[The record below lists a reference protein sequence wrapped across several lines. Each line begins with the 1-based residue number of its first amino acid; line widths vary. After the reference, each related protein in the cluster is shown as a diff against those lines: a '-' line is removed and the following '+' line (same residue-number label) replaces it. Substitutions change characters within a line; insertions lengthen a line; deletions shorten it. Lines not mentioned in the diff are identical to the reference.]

1 MKKVLV
7 CDPIAAEGVKM
18 MEEAGFEVDA
28 RKGIPADELEK
39 IVGDYNA
46 VIVRS
51 ATKVTEPVIKA
62 GKNLELI
69 ARGGVGLDNVDR
81 EAAKEAGIK
90 VVNTPEASSR
100 SVAELALA
108 HMLAV
113 ARHIPRGTAGM
124 KAGQW
129 EKKKLKGTELMDKT
143 VGIIGIGR
151 IGRTLAGMCNA
162 LGMKVVAYDLPEALS
177 SLTEDYIERAA
188 SLDDLLA
195 KSDFISLHLPKTPK
209 TANMISSEQFGKMK
223 DGVIIV
229 NCARGGVVDEK
240 ALAEALASGKV
251 AGAGIDVFEKEPPEE
266 NPFAGMDNVSMTP
279 HIGAS
284 TKEGQFRVS
293 LAVAEKVIEHLS

>member
-1 MKKVLV
+1 MKRVLV
-7 CDPIAAEGVKM
+7 CDPIAPEGVKM
-18 MEEAGFEVDA
+18 MEKAGLKVDD
-28 RKGIPADELEK
+28 RSGISAEELEK
-39 IVGDYNA
+39 IIGDYNA

-51 ATKVTEPVIKA
+51 ATKITAPIVKA
-62 GKNLELI
+62 GKNLEVI

-81 EAAKEAGIK
+81 EAAEKAGIK

-124 KAGQW
+124 KAGEW
-129 EKKKLKGTELMDKT
+129 EKKKLKGTELMGKT

-162 LGMKVVAYDLPEALS
+162 LGMKVVAYDRPEALS
-177 SLTEDYIERAA
+177 SLTEDYIERAS

-195 KSDFISLHLPKTPK
+195 KSDIISLHLPKTPE
-209 TANMISSEQFGKMK
+209 TANMLSTEQFGKMK

-251 AGAGIDVFEKEPPEE
+251 AGAGIDVFAKEPPEE

-284 TKEGQFRVS
+284 TKEGQFRVGI
-293 LAVAEKVIEHLS
+293 AVAEKVVELLK